1 MSAPRWR
8 MVDGGLQRDG
18 APVLLL
24 GGQLHNS
31 TSSSP
36 EAIAAALRHVR
47 ALGGNTVI
55 APVCWDLSEPEEGV
69 FDFSLVDRLLV
80 EAEGNELRLVLL
92 WFGAFK
98 NAGSTYAPRW
108 VRADPE
114 RFPRARV
121 SGRIRPAFTYEGATS
136 KPVLSVFSSEL
147 READARAFAALLDAI
162 ARHDLRDRVAMVQI
176 ENEVGILADSRDR
189 SAAAEAVWAAEAP
202 EEFVAFVRDA
212 AADSLA
218 GRLWRA
224 AGSRATGTWAE
235 LLGEGPDADEV
246 FMAWGFAAHAQELA
260 TRGAAVWPVPFY
272 ANAWLGPQPGQP
284 DPGQYPSG
292 GPASRVLDVWRA
304 AAPALAMVSP
314 DIYVDDAASVVATYA
329 FEGNPLFVPECRLRA
344 GDAVLAL
351 GRGALGWSAF
361 GVDDARIGGQ
371 SSQLLRLLTQIEGPL
386 AVAQREG
393 RVAAVVLGPGV
404 ESHEFVL
411 GGYRL
416 VARGLRALFDRML
429 RDVGVADLPP
439 APDLPPETSPG
450 ARMLVPHDTRP
461 LALVV
466 AESDDEFLVIGEG
479 LAFDFFADDARGVD
493 AVEIDSVVEGVF
505 EGGRWMPGRALN
517 GDERLDVLPTDRIGA
532 VRIRLLRPRGA
543 GDHHRKEDQR

>member
-1 MSAPRWR
+1 MTAPDMPTPRWTIA
-8 MVDGGLQRDG
+8 DG
-18 APVLLL
+18 ALTHDGEPVLLL

-31 TSSSP
+31 TPSSP
-36 EAIAAALRHVR
+36 ESIARALAHVR
-47 ALGGNTVI
+47 DLGGNTVV
-55 APVCWDLSEPEEGV
+55 APVYWDLSEPEEGV
-69 FDFSLVDRLLV
+69 FDFSLVDRLLT
-80 EAEGNELRLVLL
+80 EAEDNDLRLVLL
-92 WFGAFK
+92 WFGSFK

-108 VRADPE
+108 VRADPV

-121 SGRIRPAFTYEGATS
+121 SGRIRPAFTYEGATP
-136 KPVLSVFSSEL
+136 KPVLSVFSPEL
-147 READARAFAALLDAI
+147 READARAFAALMDAVS
-162 ARHDLRDRVAMVQI
+162 RHELRDRVAMVQV

-189 SAAAEAVWAAEAP
+189 SPAAEAVWAAEAP
-202 EEFVAFVRDA
+202 QELVAFVRDA

-224 AGSRATGTWAE
+224 AGSRAGGTWAE
-235 LLGEGPDADEV
+235 LLGESANADEV
-246 FMAWGFAAHAQELA
+246 FMAWGFASHAQELA
-260 TRGAAVWPVPFY
+260 ARGAAAWPVPFY

-304 AAPALAMVSP
+304 AAPALSMVSP
-314 DIYVDDAASVVATYA
+314 DIYVDDAASVVETYA

-344 GDAVLAL
+344 GDAVLTIA
-351 GRGALGWSAF
+351 RGALGWSAF
-361 GVDDARIGGQ
+361 GVDDARVGGQ
-371 SSQLLRLLTQIEGPL
+371 CSQLLRLLTQIEGSL
-386 AVAQREG
+386 VAAQREG
-393 RVAAVVLGPGV
+393 RLAGVVLEPGV

-411 GGYRL
+411 GGYRV

-439 APDLPPETSPG
+439 APELPAETSPG

-461 LALVV
+461 LALVI

-479 LAFDFFADDARGVD
+479 VALDFFADDAV
-493 AVEIDSVVEGVF
+493 VEIDSVVEGVF

-532 VRIRLLRPRGA
+532 VRIRLLRLPS
-543 GDHHRKEDQR
+543 